1 MYLILYIWC
10 KPEQDVF
17 IIVNEQLFTTINI
30 LVHKI
35 PVIIWFLTITFR
47 N

>member
-1 MYLILYIWC
+1 MYIILYIWC

-17 IIVNEQLFTTINI
+17 IIVNEQLFTTI